1 MGFTKRIPEPLSATR
16 SRFAFGE
23 YDEVIIDGISYR
35 PSESNEFGYTF
46 RRTDLLS
53 VAESFTHA
61 MLSQRVNS
69 GEIEHRRDAF
79 LPDHAKRRLNLPTQE
94 LSALSLKQQQKAKY
108 HESLIRAFLE
118 MEAEGKVKR
127 TEESVKAALAE
138 IKFRASK
145 YLSVPS
151 EGDPFPAHGNTMI
164 VPTKISASRLLK
176 RVAAFRRDGMAALY
190 DQGGQGRRSRRL
202 GPDELALLARTVRN
216 YLTMEQPSV
225 AQVVE
230 DVDNAFIA
238 ENLRRQE
245 LRKREAAG
253 EKLGE
258 STRPLVTPSRET
270 IHLAGRKLDPFEVD
284 IARFGLEEAR
294 KRNAP
299 VGKGLELTR
308 PFERVEMDE
317 WQVDVMAPLA
327 ESGIW
332 SILSQEEK
340 SSLGLEEGKMAR
352 WFLTAAECCT
362 TRCVVAMKLSR
373 SPSKRSAMQ
382 TMDMI
387 VRDKGVWADAVGA
400 HSPWNMSGTP
410 ELIVTDCG
418 SAFIDF
424 DTRVGAT
431 DLGINIDAGPAG
443 MPEFR
448 ARIER
453 LFGTMAN
460 NFIGRLTGRTFSNT
474 VVKGDYDSEARAAL
488 TAEELSEALVRW
500 VVDVYHRRP
509 HAGLNGETPLNCWN
523 RLVGRYGVAPMPAL
537 GLRRRALGTRLK
549 RTVSK
554 KGISVLGI
562 RYHSEVLARWFMH
575 NTEKEVRVRWYSEDL
590 GAIAVELDGKW
601 IEVPSVFERFH
612 GERAQTWML
621 AVREVRASVAA
632 QKKIDQEVIFN
643 AMTRLR
649 EINANAIARQWLFVD
664 DYSKER
670 IAELEDRYLIGF
682 EVDETPDTLRLYPA
696 SDGLGIDLPTAPSV
710 TQPERRARDPVLAAP
725 NHASHAAGAPNAFA
739 DPDADWSFGDK

>member
-1 MGFTKRIPEPLSATR
+1 MLDVQFSPSLP
-16 SRFAFGE
+16 RFAFGK
-23 YDEVIIDGISYR
+23 YDEIIMDGISYR
-35 PSESNEFGYTF
+35 FLESNEFGYTLE
-46 RRTDLLS
+46 RTDRTS
-53 VAESFTHA
+53 VAEAFTHA
-61 MLSQRVNS
+61 TLSQRVSS

-79 LPDHAKRRLNLPTQE
+79 LPDHAKRRLRLPTQE
-94 LSALSLKQQQKAKY
+94 LSSLPLKKQQKAKY
-108 HESLIRAFLE
+108 HESLVRAFLE

-127 TEESVKAALAE
+127 TENAVKAALPE
-138 IKFRASK
+138 IKFRAGK
-145 YLSVPS
+145 FLSVPS
-151 EGDPFPAHGNTMI
+151 EGDPSTGSGNTMI

-176 RVAAFRRDGMAALY
+176 LAARFRRDGMAALY
-190 DQGGQGRRSRRL
+190 GQGGQGRRSRRL

-216 YLTMEQPSV
+216 YLTMDQPSV
-225 AQVVE
+225 TQVVE
-230 DVDNAFIA
+230 DVDHAFIA
-238 ENLRRQE
+238 ENLRREE

-270 IHLAGRKLDPFEVD
+270 IRLAVRKLDPFEVD

-317 WQVDVMAPLA
+317 WKVDLMSLLA

-340 SSLGLEEGKMAR
+340 ASLGLEDGKKAR
-352 WFLTAAECCT
+352 WFLTAAICCT

-373 SPSKRSAMQ
+373 APSKRSAMQ
-382 TMDMI
+382 TIDMI

-460 NFIGRLTGRTFSNT
+460 NFIGRFTGRTFSNT
-474 VVKGDYDSEARAAL
+474 VVKGDYDAEARAAL
-488 TAEELSEALVRW
+488 TAEDLSEALVRW

-523 RLVGRYGVAPMPAL
+523 RLVGRYGVAPMPAV
-537 GLRRRALGTRLK
+537 GLRRRALGTRLQ

-562 RYHSEVLARWFMH
+562 RYHSEALARWFMH
-575 NTEKEVRVRWYSEDL
+575 NTKKEVRIRWYSEDL
-590 GAIAVELDGKW
+590 GAIAVELDGEW
-601 IEVPSVFERFH
+601 IEVPSVFERFR

-632 QKKIDQEVIFN
+632 QKKIDQEVIFH
-643 AMTRLR
+643 AMTRIR
-649 EINANAIARQWLFVD
+649 EINANAIARQGLFVD

-670 IAELEDRYLIGF
+670 IAELEDRFLIGF
-682 EVDETPDTLRLYPA
+682 EVDESPNNIRMQPA
-696 SDGLGIDLPTAPSV
+696 TDGLGIDLPTAPSV
-710 TQPERRARDPVLAAP
+710 TQPSRPASDPVLAAP
-725 NHASHAAGAPNAFA
+725 NHASEAAGAPDPFA